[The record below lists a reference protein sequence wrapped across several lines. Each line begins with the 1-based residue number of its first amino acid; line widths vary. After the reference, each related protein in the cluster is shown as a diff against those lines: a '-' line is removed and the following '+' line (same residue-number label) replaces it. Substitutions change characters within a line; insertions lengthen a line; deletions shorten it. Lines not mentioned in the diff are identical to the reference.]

1 MIFHVVSILKIAV
14 GAAAVTLAVILWSRF
29 KRFASGFLAV
39 TSLLLY
45 ATVLLELLDL
55 YGLFDITG
63 PVYMGHPL
71 FRSIISLLLIAAM
84 LLTLIIFIREE
95 KK

>member
-1 MIFHVVSILKIAV
+1 VSILKIAV
-14 GAAAVTLAVILWSRF
+14 GAAAVALAVILWSRF
-29 KRFASGFLAV
+29 KRFVSGFLAV
-39 TSLLLY
+39 SALLLY

-55 YGLFDITG
+55 YGLFDING
-63 PVYMGHPL
+63 PIYMGHPL

-84 LLTLIIFIREE
+84 LLTLIVFIREE

>member
-14 GAAAVTLAVILWSRF
+14 GAAAVALAVILWSRF
-29 KRFASGFLAV
+29 KRFVSGFLAV

-45 ATVLLELLDL
+45 ATVLLELLD
-55 YGLFDITG
+55 ING
-63 PVYMGHPL
+63 PMYMGHPL
-71 FRSIISLLLIAAM
+71 FRSIISLLLITAM
-84 LLTLIIFIREE
+84 LLTLIVFIREE